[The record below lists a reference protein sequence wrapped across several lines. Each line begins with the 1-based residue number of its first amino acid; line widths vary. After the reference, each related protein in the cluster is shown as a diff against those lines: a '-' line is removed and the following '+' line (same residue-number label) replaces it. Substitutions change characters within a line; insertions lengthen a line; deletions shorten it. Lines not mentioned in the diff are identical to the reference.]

1 MLSHFRLETALV
13 THLLIKFLP
22 IFYIPVPI
30 FLENF
35 NSDFSSM
42 TLSQIPTWGVL
53 MDLVYL
59 AGIGLFFA
67 LMLALAA
74 GCARLGGAK

>member
-1 MLSHFRLETALV
+1 
-13 THLLIKFLP
+13 
-22 IFYIPVPI
+22 
-30 FLENF
+30 
-35 NSDFSSM
+35 
-42 TLSQIPTWGVL
+42 

-59 AGIGLFFA
+59 AGIGLFLA